1 MAKAMEKTNVMR
13 LLDAADVVYRGHSY
27 DPTDGRIDGVS
38 VAEKVGFPPEQVF
51 KTLLTQGASGAYYV
65 FVLPVAAE
73 LDLKKAA
80 RAAGEKNI
88 VMAPARD
95 LLKLTGYVHGGCS
108 PLGMKKPFPT
118 FLDENAILQET
129 IVCSAGKI
137 GSQIEL
143 APDDL
148 LALTNGVYADLCK

>member
-1 MAKAMEKTNVMR
+1 MSQKTTNAMR
-13 LLDAADVVYRGHSY
+13 LLTQAGVPFSVQSYEVDEQDLSGVHAADKLGL
-27 DPTDGRIDGVS
+27 
-38 VAEKVGFPPEQVF
+38 PPEQVF

>member
-1 MAKAMEKTNVMR
+1 
-13 LLDAADVVYRGHSY
+13 
-27 DPTDGRIDGVS
+27 DGVS

-148 LALTNGVYADLCK
+148 LALTNGVYA